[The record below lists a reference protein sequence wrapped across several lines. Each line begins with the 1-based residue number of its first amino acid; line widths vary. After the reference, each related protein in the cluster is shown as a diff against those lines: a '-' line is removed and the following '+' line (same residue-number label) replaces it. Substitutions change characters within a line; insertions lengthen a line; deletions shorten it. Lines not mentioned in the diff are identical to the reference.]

1 MRFYSRGQLAL
12 LSVLSSLATGLL
24 LLGIGLPVLLWR
36 LGGPA
41 PGGAEPEGSRQDAA
55 AQMGAAPGGAVPEG
69 ASPMGPLSEPPAGWA
84 APGGGASAPG
94 AGALPFG
101 SLPPGGLEAP
111 AEDGAFGGGLAAP
124 GGRAWAAPALGFG
137 GLEGLQA
144 QRLRPFSESERSNI
158 EIYERLNAGVVNITT
173 QTMAINWFLEPV
185 PQAGGSGSGSII
197 DPRGYVLTNNHVIA
211 NAHRVFITLACGSQ
225 FDGTVVGTDPENDLA
240 VLRFEPPHCMSLQ
253 VIPYGDSSSLRVGQK
268 VLAIGNP
275 FALERTL
282 TVGIVSGL
290 GRPIRISR
298 RHVVRDMIQ
307 TDASINPGNSGGP
320 LLDSQGR
327 MIGINTM
334 IYSPTGGS
342 VGIGFAVPVNT
353 ARRVV
358 SELIQ
363 YGRVRRGWIDA
374 SMVQLFP
381 ALVRHADLPVS
392 QGLLVSRTH
401 RNGLA
406 ERAGLRQGSVP
417 VRHGRSVIYVG
428 GDIITSVNGA
438 EVRSLA
444 DLFAALE
451 SSRPGDVAR
460 LVVIRGGGSVA
471 IDVPLASREE
481 ALD

>member
-1 MRFYSRGQLAL
+1 MKVYGRGQLAL
-12 LSVLSSLATGLL
+12 LSVLSSFFTAAL
-24 LLGIGLPVLLWR
+24 LLGIGLPVLL
-36 LGGPA
+36 A
-41 PGGAEPEGSRQDAA
+41 NT
-55 AQMGAAPGGAVPEG
+55 
-69 ASPMGPLSEPPAGWA
+69 
-84 APGGGASAPG
+84 GGGAR
-94 AGALPFG
+94 
-101 SLPPGGLEAP
+101 EAP
-111 AEDGAFGGGLAAP
+111 AASQAVPVPAAPEGPPPLAAP
-124 GGRAWAAPALGFG
+124 APPGPPAY
-137 GLEGLQA
+137 LEGLPV
-144 QRLRPFSESERSNI
+144 QRLAPFSESERANI
-158 EIYERLNAGVVNITT
+158 EIYERLNAGVVNVTT

-211 NAHRVFITLACGSQ
+211 GAHRVFITLACGTQ

-240 VLRFEPPHCMSLQ
+240 VLRFHPPHCMTLQ
-253 VIPYGDSSSLRVGQK
+253 VIPYGDSGSLRVGQK

-298 RHVVRDMIQ
+298 QHVVRDMIQ

-358 SELIQ
+358 NEIIQ
-363 YGRVRRGWIDA
+363 HGMVRRGWIDA

-381 ALVRHADLPVS
+381 ALVRHADLPVD
-392 QGLLVSRTH
+392 QGLLVSRTQ
-401 RNGLA
+401 RGGFA
-406 ERAGLRQGSVP
+406 ERAGLRQGGTP
-417 VRHGRSVIYVG
+417 VRHGRNVIYVG
-428 GDIITSVNGA
+428 GDIITSVNGVN
-438 EVRSLA
+438 VRVLS
-444 DLFAALE
+444 DLYAALE
-451 SSRPGDVAR
+451 TSRPGDRVS
-460 LVVIRGGGSVA
+460 VGVIRDGTPITVE
-471 IDVPLASREE
+471 VTLADRER
-481 ALD
+481 AAN